1 VSCLKN
7 SRWEK
12 ILTLK
17 KWSCEKSKKPLKTFV
32 KSPLTPPFDCA
43 QGMLFQRGELK
54 TEVLLSIG
62 LEKFSSLVSDLV
74 NIPLCQ
80 KGDKGGFERDFRY
93 RAVKILLASFLAIVA
108 LPHPAE
114 ARKVPVAVPDLSTS
128 LIAFV
133 VAKEKHFYEEEG
145 LDVELIKMS
154 APLANLALIG
164 GNVAFGAAGAAAIPS
179 VMRGAPLRFLFH
191 TYYRPIYWLYAQP
204 EIRDLR
210 GLKDKKVGVSGI
222 GSGPDLLLHEF
233 LKKNGLE
240 GGRDVAILAL
250 GVGTARF
257 FALKAGFVDA
267 AMLSPPS
274 NFLAEEAGFRQ
285 LVSFVKEDLVD
296 LQSAV
301 VVREGAPQ
309 SDPGLVEKFLR
320 GTLKGFFYAR
330 DNRAGT
336 VPILARVQ
344 NIKEDLAAKTYDV
357 SRPAMT
363 ADGTVSDEILKR
375 TLDQTV
381 ARLGLKEAPSSFLKL
396 FDYSLTRRIRAELE
410 TQGWKPKD

>member
-1 VSCLKN
+1 MPVSL
-7 SRWEK
+7 SRK
-12 ILTLK
+12 LITLILTL
-17 KWSCEKSKKPLKTFV
+17 
-32 KSPLTPPFDCA
+32 
-43 QGMLFQRGELK
+43 
-54 TEVLLSIG
+54 
-62 LEKFSSLVSDLV
+62 
-74 NIPLCQ
+74 
-80 KGDKGGFERDFRY
+80 
-93 RAVKILLASFLAIVA
+93 FLALAVVT
-108 LPHPAE
+108 HQTD
-114 ARKVPVAVPDLSTS
+114 ARKVPVAVPDLSMS
-128 LIAFV
+128 LIAFL
-133 VAKEKHFYEEEG
+133 VAKENRFYEEEG

-179 VMRGAPLRFLFH
+179 VIRGAPLRFLFH

-204 EIRDLR
+204 AIRNLR

-222 GSGPDLLLHEF
+222 GSGPDLLLRE
-233 LKKNGLE
+233 LLRKNGLE

-250 GVGTARF
+250 GAGTARF
-257 FALKAGFVDA
+257 FALKAGSVDA
-267 AMLSPPS
+267 VMLSPPS

-301 VVREGAPQ
+301 VIREGATQ
-309 SDPGLVEKFLR
+309 SDPVLVEKFLR

-330 DNRAGT
+330 ENRAGT

-363 ADGTVSDEILKR
+363 ADGTVSDEILQR

-381 ARLGLKEAPSSFLKL
+381 TRLGLKETPSSFLKV
-396 FDYSLTRRIRAELE
+396 FDYSLTRKIRAALE
-410 TQGWKPKD
+410 VQGWKPKN

>member
-1 VSCLKN
+1 L
-7 SRWEK
+7 E
-12 ILTLK
+12 
-17 KWSCEKSKKPLKTFV
+17 
-32 KSPLTPPFDCA
+32 TPIFSHL
-43 QGMLFQRGELK
+43 QGDRE
-54 TEVLLSIG
+54 
-62 LEKFSSLVSDLV
+62 
-74 NIPLCQ
+74 
-80 KGDKGGFERDFRY
+80 GFERDFRY
-93 RAVKILLASFLAIVA
+93 RAAKILLASFLAIVA

-191 TYYRPIYWLYAQP
+191 TYYRPSYWLYAQP

-210 GLKDKKVGVSGI
+210 GLKEKKVGVSGI
-222 GSGPDLLLHEF
+222 GSGPDLLLREF

-257 FALKAGFVDA
+257 FALKAGSVDA

-330 DNRAGT
+330 ENRAGT
-336 VPILARVQ
+336 VPILARIQ

-375 TLDQTV
+375 TLDQSVT
-381 ARLGLKEAPSSFLKL
+381 RLGMKEAPSSFLKL
-396 FDYSLTRRIRAELE
+396 FDYSLTRKIRAALE
-410 TQGWKPKD
+410 AKGWKPND

>member
-1 VSCLKN
+1 MTAKLAVM
-7 SRWEK
+7 
-12 ILTLK
+12 I
-17 KWSCEKSKKPLKTFV
+17 P
-32 KSPLTPPFDCA
+32 
-43 QGMLFQRGELK
+43 
-54 TEVLLSIG
+54 VLL
-62 LEKFSSLVSDLV
+62 
-74 NIPLCQ
+74 
-80 KGDKGGFERDFRY
+80 
-93 RAVKILLASFLAIVA
+93 LALAGSGQA
-108 LPHPAE
+108 AE
-114 ARKVPVAVPDLSTS
+114 ARRVPVAVPDLSTS

-133 VAKEKHFYEEEG
+133 VAKEKRFYQEEG

-179 VMRGAPLRFLFH
+179 VVRGAPLRFLFH
-191 TYYRPIYWLYAQP
+191 TYFRPIYWLYAQP
-204 EIRDLR
+204 DIRDLR
-210 GLKDKKVGVSGI
+210 ALKDKKVGVSGI
-222 GSGPDLLLHEF
+222 GSGPDLLLRE
-233 LKKNGLE
+233 LLRKQGLE

-257 FALKAGFVDA
+257 VALKAGSVDA

-274 NFLAEEAGFRQ
+274 NFMAEEAGFRQ

-309 SDPGLVEKFLR
+309 SDPILVEKFLR

-330 DNRAGT
+330 ENRSGT
-336 VPILARVQ
+336 IPILARVQ

-363 ADGTVSDEILKR
+363 PDGTASDELMKR

-381 ARLGLKEAPSSFLKL
+381 QRLGLKDAPSSFLKV
-396 FDYSLTRRIRAELE
+396 FDYSLTRKIRADLE
-410 TQGWKPKD
+410 AQGWKPKD

>member
-1 VSCLKN
+1 MKTSKLVAI
-7 SRWEK
+7 
-12 ILTLK
+12 ILT
-17 KWSCEKSKKPLKTFV
+17 F
-32 KSPLTPPFDCA
+32 
-43 QGMLFQRGELK
+43 LFAA
-54 TEVLLSIG
+54 TS
-62 LEKFSSLVSDLV
+62 F
-74 NIPLCQ
+74 
-80 KGDKGGFERDFRY
+80 RD
-93 RAVKILLASFLAIVA
+93 S
-108 LPHPAE
+108 AE
-114 ARKVPVAVPDLSTS
+114 ARRVPVAVPDLSTS

-133 VAKEKHFYEEEG
+133 VAKEKRFYEQEG

-154 APLANLALIG
+154 ATLANLALIG
-164 GNVAFGAAGAAAIPS
+164 GNVDFGAAGAAAIPS
-179 VMRGAPLRFLFH
+179 VLRGAPLRFLFH
-191 TYYRPIYWLYAQP
+191 TYYRPIYWLYAQRD
-204 EIRDLR
+204 IRDLR

-222 GSGPDLLLHEF
+222 GSGPDLLLREF
-233 LKKNGLE
+233 LKKQGLE

-257 FALKAGFVDA
+257 FALKAGSVDA

-274 NFLAEEAGFRQ
+274 NFMAEEAGFRQ

-301 VVREGAPQ
+301 VVREGATQ
-309 SDPGLVEKFLR
+309 SDPALVEKFLR

-330 DNRAGT
+330 ENRAGT

-363 ADGTVSDEILKR
+363 ADGTVSDELLKR

-381 ARLGLKEAPSSFLKL
+381 TRLGLKETPSSFLRV
-396 FDYSLTRRIRAELE
+396 FDYSLTRKIRAELE
-410 TQGWKPKD
+410 AQGWKPKD

>member
-1 VSCLKN
+1 MSSGKN
-7 SRWEK
+7 FTGEK
-12 ILTLK
+12 SLDIEKVESKKTLK
-17 KWSCEKSKKPLKTFV
+17 IV
-32 KSPLTPPFDCA
+32 AKSPPTP
-43 QGMLFQRGELK
+43 LFQRGELNTK
-54 TEVLLSIG
+54 VLLSIG
-62 LEKFSSLVSDLV
+62 FEKFFSLLSDFV
-74 NIPLCQ
+74 NFPLCQ
-80 KGDKGGFERDFRY
+80 KGDKGGFEHNFTC
-93 RAVKILLASFLAIVA
+93 RAAKILLVSFLALTGLA
-108 LPHPAE
+108 PAVQ
-114 ARKVPVAVPDLSTS
+114 ARKVSVAVPDLSTS
-128 LIAFV
+128 IVAFV
-133 VAKEKHFYEEEG
+133 VAKEKHFYDEEG
-145 LDVELIKMS
+145 LEVQLIKMS

-164 GNVAFGAAGAAAIPS
+164 GNVEFGAAGAAAIPS
-179 VMRGAPLRFLFH
+179 VMRGAPLKFLFH

-210 GLKDKKVGVSGI
+210 ALKDKKVGVSGI
-222 GSGPDLLLHEF
+222 GSGPDLLLREF

-257 FALKAGFVDA
+257 FALKAGTVDA

-274 NFLAEEAGFRQ
+274 NFLAEDAGFRQ

-301 VVREGAPQ
+301 VVRDGATQ

-330 DNRAGT
+330 ENRAGT

-344 NIKEDLAAKTYDV
+344 NIKEDLAGKTYDV

-363 ADGTVSDEILKR
+363 PDGTVSDEILKR
-375 TLDQTV
+375 TLDQTIT
-381 ARLGLKEAPSSFLKL
+381 RLGMKEAPSSFLKL
-396 FDYSLTRRIRAELE
+396 FDYSLTRKIHAELE
-410 TQGWKPKD
+410 AKGWKPKD

>member
-1 VSCLKN
+1 MTGKLVAM
-7 SRWEK
+7 
-12 ILTLK
+12 IL
-17 KWSCEKSKKPLKTFV
+17 
-32 KSPLTPPFDCA
+32 
-43 QGMLFQRGELK
+43 
-54 TEVLLSIG
+54 VLLVVVPG
-62 LEKFSSLVSDLV
+62 WH
-74 NIPLCQ
+74 Q
-80 KGDKGGFERDFRY
+80 
-93 RAVKILLASFLAIVA
+93 RAG
-108 LPHPAE
+108 
-114 ARKVPVAVPDLSTS
+114 ARKVPVAVPDLSMS
-128 LIAFV
+128 LITFI
-133 VAKEKHFYEEEG
+133 VAKEKRFYEDEG

-179 VMRGAPLRFLFH
+179 AIRGAPLRFLFH
-191 TYYRPIYWLYAQP
+191 TYYRPIYWLYAHP

-222 GSGPDLLLHEF
+222 GSGPDLLLREF
-233 LKKNGLE
+233 LRKHGLE
-240 GGRDVAILAL
+240 GGRDVAILPL

-257 FALKAGFVDA
+257 LALKAGSVEA

-301 VVREGAPQ
+301 VVREGATQ
-309 SDPGLVEKFLR
+309 SEPSLVEKFLR

-330 DNRAGT
+330 ENRAGT
-336 VPILARVQ
+336 IPILARVQ
-344 NIKEDLAAKTYDV
+344 HIQEDLAAKTYDV

-363 ADGTVSDEILKR
+363 SDGTVSDELLKR

-381 ARLGLKEAPSSFLKL
+381 QRLGLKDAPSSFLKV
-396 FDYSLTRRIRAELE
+396 FDYSLTRKIRADLE
-410 TQGWKPKD
+410 VRGWKPKD

>member
-1 VSCLKN
+1 LKLAT
-7 SRWEK
+7 
-12 ILTLK
+12 IL
-17 KWSCEKSKKPLKTFV
+17 V
-32 KSPLTPPFDCA
+32 
-43 QGMLFQRGELK
+43 LFLLVEAS
-54 TEVLLSIG
+54 VLHAA
-62 LEKFSSLVSDLV
+62 
-74 NIPLCQ
+74 
-80 KGDKGGFERDFRY
+80 ERR
-93 RAVKILLASFLAIVA
+93 R
-108 LPHPAE
+108 
-114 ARKVPVAVPDLSTS
+114 VPVAVPDLSTS

-133 VAKEKHFYEEEG
+133 VAKEKRFYEEEG

-179 VMRGAPLRFLFH
+179 AIRGAPIRFLFH

-222 GSGPDLLLHEF
+222 GSGPDLLLREI
-233 LKKNGLE
+233 LAKNGIE

-257 FALKAGFVDA
+257 FALKAGSVDA

-274 NFLAEEAGFRQ
+274 NFMADDAGFRQ
-285 LVSFVKEDLVD
+285 LISFVKEDVID

-301 VVREGAPQ
+301 VVREGATQ
-309 SDPGLVEKFLR
+309 SDPSLVEKFLR

-330 DNRAGT
+330 ENRSGT
-336 VPILARVQ
+336 VPILAKIQ
-344 NIKEDLAAKTYDV
+344 NIKEDLAAKSYDV

-363 ADGTVSDEILKR
+363 ADGTVSEELLKR
-375 TLDQTV
+375 TLEQAV
-381 ARLGLKEAPSSFLKL
+381 KRLGLRDAPASFLKL
-396 FDYSLTRRIRAELE
+396 FDYSLTRKIRSEL
-410 TQGWKPKD
+410 TAQGWKPKD